1 MDKYNFNR
9 NEFISKA
16 EDLAEDVLRHSKFI
30 LPSLGRLCLVSTF
43 IEDGFRMWSQWT
55 EQRDYM
61 NSSWGCGYFLA
72 SLFVLYNLF
81 GQLGA
86 AGMVL
91 LKKNVP
97 IACGILFSIV
107 ILQVLAYS
115 IFWDIGFLFKNIS
128 LCGALLLLL
137 VRQESKRLLAGL
149 PQLENEHSN
158 YMQLVARILLVLMF
172 TTLLKLEFNFFQIV
186 QNIIGCGL
194 MGMVTVGYKT
204 KLSAL
209 VLVFWL
215 SILNLWQNQWFF
227 IPSYNPARDFL
238 KYDFFQT
245 LSVIGGLLLVVSLGP
260 GGVSIDEAAKKR
272 W

>member
-1 MDKYNFNR
+1 MNYNR
-9 NEFISKA
+9 VELISKA
-16 EDLAEDVLRHSKFI
+16 EDIAETILRHSKFI
-30 LPSLGRLCLVSTF
+30 LPTLGRFCLVSTF
-43 IEDGFRMWSQWT
+43 FEDGFRMYFQWS

-61 NSSWGCGYFLA
+61 NSQWSCGYFLA
-72 SLFVLYNLF
+72 SIFVLYNLI
-81 GQLGA
+81 GQLSA
-86 AGMVL
+86 ASMVL
-91 LKKNVP
+91 IKKNVP
-97 IACGILFSIV
+97 IACGVLFSIV

-149 PQLENEHSN
+149 PQLENENSN

-172 TTLLKLEFNFFQIV
+172 STLIRLEFNLWQIL
-186 QNIIGCGL
+186 QNIIGSAL
-194 MGMVTVGYKT
+194 MIMVTIGYKT

-209 VLVFWL
+209 ILVIWL
-215 SILNLWQNQWFF
+215 FIFNIWQNQWFL

-245 LSVIGGLLLVVSLGP
+245 LSVIGGLLMVVSLGP
-260 GGVSIDEAAKKR
+260 GNYNLILKLNIFY
-272 W
+272 